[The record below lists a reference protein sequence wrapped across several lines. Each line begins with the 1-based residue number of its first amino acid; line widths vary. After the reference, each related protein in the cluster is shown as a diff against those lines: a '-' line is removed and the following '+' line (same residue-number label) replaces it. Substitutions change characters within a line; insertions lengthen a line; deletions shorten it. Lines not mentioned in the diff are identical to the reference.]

1 MRLFY
6 RIKNVNEL
14 IANESAETNS
24 NERKL
29 DPETASVSTSS
40 SSPSAKLNDII
51 NNLTSKKIIVS
62 NQPASPVEAKTP
74 LKKDTNTKDKE
85 NQQPNKDLTNEQI
98 DSIEPVLE
106 SKESNQLSTNKTNKE
121 PEKAEE
127 LNSSFNQPNVN
138 TSHAETALTITAM
151 VASITKE
158 KKPTQKLPP
167 ISSLTSFSESSA
179 LKNSRSSSNLN
190 KIETISY
197 SDKENEDEPSLNTSQ
212 PKPSERKL
220 LANSNLVNNEL
231 NTSCNSKLS
240 VSEVKSE
247 PVALNTEASTE
258 KITES
263 SSNSAQ
269 ILNDTPIDL
278 TKPKPKKQYKTKKN
292 SLPAGDQIRVIIV
305 L

>member
-40 SSPSAKLNDII
+40 SSTSAKLKDII
-51 NNLTSKKIIVS
+51 NNLTNKKIIVS

-85 NQQPNKDLTNEQI
+85 NQQPNKDLNEQI
-98 DSIEPVLE
+98 DSIEPVLDN
-106 SKESNQLSTNKTNKE
+106 KESSQLNTNKTNKE
-121 PEKAEE
+121 AEKAEE
-127 LNSSFNQPNVN
+127 LNSSLNHPNVN
-138 TSHAETALTITAM
+138 TSHPETALTITAM

-167 ISSLTSFSESSA
+167 ISTLTSFSESSA

-247 PVALNTEASTE
+247 PVTFNTEASTE
-258 KITES
+258 KTAES
-263 SSNSAQ
+263 SSAQ

-278 TKPKPKKQYKTKKN
+278 TKPKPKKQYKSKKN
-292 SLPAGDQIRVIIV
+292 SLPAGDQTRVIII

>member
-40 SSPSAKLNDII
+40 SSTSARLKDII
-51 NNLTSKKIIVS
+51 NNLTNKKIIVS
-62 NQPASPVEAKTP
+62 NQPASPIEAKTP

-85 NQQPNKDLTNEQI
+85 NQQPNTDLNEQI
-98 DSIEPVLE
+98 DSIEPAQDKKT
-106 SKESNQLSTNKTNKE
+106 SKET
-121 PEKAEE
+121 EKAEE
-127 LNSSFNQPNVN
+127 LNSSLNHPNVN

-151 VASITKE
+151 VASIAKE

-167 ISSLTSFSESSA
+167 ISTLTSFSENSA

-247 PVALNTEASTE
+247 PVTFNTEANTE
-258 KITES
+258 KTAES
-263 SSNSAQ
+263 NSNSAQ
-269 ILNDTPIDL
+269 VLSDTPIDL

-292 SLPAGDQIRVIIV
+292 SLPAGDQTRVII
-305 L
+305 LL

>member
-14 IANESAETNS
+14 ISNESAETNS

-40 SSPSAKLNDII
+40 SSTSAKLKDII
-51 NNLTSKKIIVS
+51 NNLTNKKIIVS
-62 NQPASPVEAKTP
+62 NQPASPVEPKTP

-85 NQQPNKDLTNEQI
+85 NQHPNKDLNEQI
-98 DSIEPVLE
+98 DSIEPILDN
-106 SKESNQLSTNKTNKE
+106 KESSQLNTNKTNKE
-121 PEKAEE
+121 TEKAEE
-127 LNSSFNQPNVN
+127 LNSSINHPNVN
-138 TSHAETALTITAM
+138 TSHPETALTITAM

-167 ISSLTSFSESSA
+167 ISTLTSFSESSA

-247 PVALNTEASTE
+247 PVTFNTEASAE
-258 KITES
+258 KTAENS
-263 SSNSAQ
+263 NNSAQ
-269 ILNDTPIDL
+269 ILSDTPIDL

-292 SLPAGDQIRVIIV
+292 SLPAGDQTRVIII